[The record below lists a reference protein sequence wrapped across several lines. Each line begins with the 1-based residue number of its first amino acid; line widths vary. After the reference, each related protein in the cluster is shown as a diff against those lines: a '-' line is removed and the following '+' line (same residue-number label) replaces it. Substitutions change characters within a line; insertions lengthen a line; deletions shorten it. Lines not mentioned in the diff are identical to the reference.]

1 MTDEAQGESLDEL
14 FEEET
19 PEVTE
24 ETSQVEETT
33 TETVEEAEPTSEK
46 EEAKLV
52 PVAALQDERHKRQQ
66 LESRLQELEKQLPK
80 SEEAPDPITE
90 PEEYESYIRNKVEK
104 EYEDRAAAEY
114 KEKVEASRSQ
124 MLEAETDY
132 IELEKVFMLM
142 TVTDDTLATQMN
154 ASADPARF
162 AYDTAKAYRDSLLA
176 PQTPET
182 IQDVVAQVDPVKP
195 VPSLARATA
204 GASNSIPVVEDEE
217 SMDEMFADQSY

>member
-33 TETVEEAEPTSEK
+33 TETVEDAEPTSEK

-52 PVAALQDERHKRQQ
+52 PIAALQDERHKRQQ
-66 LESRLQELEKQLPK
+66 LETRLQEIEKQLPK
-80 SEEAPDPITE
+80 TDEAPDPITE
-90 PEEYESYIRNKVEK
+90 PDEYESYIRNKVEK

-142 TVTDDTLATQMN
+142 TTTDDTLAVQMN

-162 AYDTAKAYRDSLLA
+162 AYDTAKAYRADLLK
-176 PQTPET
+176 PETPET
-182 IQDVVAQVDPVKP
+182 IQDVVAQVERP
-195 VPSLARATA
+195 VPSLASATA
-204 GASNSIPVVEDEE
+204 QTSNSTPEIAEEE
-217 SMDEMFADQSY
+217 SMDEMFADQKY

>member
-80 SEEAPDPITE
+80 TDEAPDPITD
-90 PEEYESYIRNKVEK
+90 PDEYES
-104 EYEDRAAAEY
+104 
-114 KEKVEASRSQ
+114 
-124 MLEAETDY
+124 
-132 IELEKVFMLM
+132 
-142 TVTDDTLATQMN
+142 
-154 ASADPARF
+154 
-162 AYDTAKAYRDSLLA
+162 
-176 PQTPET
+176 
-182 IQDVVAQVDPVKP
+182 
-195 VPSLARATA
+195 
-204 GASNSIPVVEDEE
+204 
-217 SMDEMFADQSY
+217 